1 MANIKNVTELDF
13 DQIKMNLKAY
23 LSAQDK
29 FADYDF
35 DGSGMSILLDVL
47 AYNTQYNAL
56 LAHTNANEA
65 FLDSAQ
71 LRANVVSHAK
81 ALGYVPSSTTAAQA
95 TINVVARG
103 INTTPNSV
111 TMPRGT
117 VFQGLIGNK
126 QYTFVTNASYT
137 ASKDIQNFFYFN
149 NVELYEGV
157 IETFSYRVNN
167 RVENQKFKIPTEQ
180 VDVATLLVSV
190 RSSVTSTIAEIYT
203 YYNNILDVKSDSKV
217 YYLQESYDGQYEI
230 YFGDGVIGQKPGT
243 GQIVDIAYIK
253 TNGKEANGISSFTI
267 NSSLGGLTNIVVSAA
282 PGFTKTQ
289 TGSDRE
295 SVDSIRFNAP
305 MAFSTQNRAVTSID
319 YRAILNAEF
328 DFIEDISVWGGEV
341 NVPPTY
347 GKVFISI
354 KPFSGE
360 FLSTTTKQIVNRF
373 LSSKNV
379 GSITTEIV
387 NPDYTFISMDVFFKY
402 DPNNTAKTK
411 AQLEAA
417 VRQTIV
423 DYNDTVLEKF
433 DGVLRYSKLLKAI
446 DNTDKGI
453 LNSFARIK
461 MHKHVPVRTGV
472 STNYII
478 NFSSPIY
485 ITNTTEQTLSS
496 STFSYEGQIC
506 ELTDIS
512 SEVYPNRIVQ
522 IRNYNTKAIVNNN
535 AGTIEPVEGIV
546 RLINVRINSIEP
558 LLVFASP
565 DSNDIAP
572 KFNQLVS
579 IELDDTPGV
588 TVTGEEDTIATLGS
602 VGAAS
607 YTTFSRH

>member
-35 DGSGMSILLDVL
+35 DGSGLNILLDVL

-81 ALGYVPSSTTAAQA
+81 SLGYVPSSTTSAQA

-103 INTTPNSV
+103 ISSTANSI

-137 ASKDIQNFFYFN
+137 ASKDPLNFFYFN

-157 IETFSYRVNN
+157 IETFSYRINN
-167 RVENQKFKIPTEQ
+167 RIENQRFKIPTEFA
-180 VDVATLLVSV
+180 DVSTLLVSV
-190 RSSVTSTIAEIYT
+190 RSSVTSAVSEIYT
-203 YYNNILDVKSDSKV
+203 YYNNILDVNSDSNV
-217 YYLQESYDGQYEI
+217 YYIQESYDGQYEI
-230 YFGDGVIGQKPGT
+230 YFGDSVIGHKPTT

-253 TNGKEANGISSFTI
+253 TSGKEANGISSFTI
-267 NSSLGGLTNIVVSAA
+267 NSSLSGLTNIVVSRTT
-282 PGFTKTQ
+282 GFIKTQ

-295 SVDSIRFNAP
+295 SIDSIRFNAP
-305 MAFSTQNRAVTSID
+305 KTFSSQNRAVTATD
-319 YRAILNAEF
+319 YRSLLNAEF

-341 NVPPTY
+341 NVPATY

-360 FLSTTTKQIVNRF
+360 FLSATTKQTINRF

-402 DPNNTAKTK
+402 DPDNTAQTK

-417 VRQTIV
+417 VRQSIV
-423 DYNDTVLEKF
+423 DYNDNVLEKF

-453 LNSFARIK
+453 LNSTATIK
-461 MHKHVPVRTGV
+461 MHKHVQVFTNV

-485 ITNTTEQTLSS
+485 VTDTNERTLESS
-496 STFSYEGQIC
+496 SFSYNGQIC
-506 ELTDIS
+506 ELSDIPS
-512 SEVYPNRIVQ
+512 DVYPNRTVQ
-522 IRNYNTKAIVNNN
+522 IRNVSTKAIVNIN
-535 AGTIEPVEGIV
+535 AGTIEPIAGIV
-546 RLINVRINSIEP
+546 RLIGVKITSIDP
-558 LLVFASP
+558 LLIYATP
-565 DSNDIAP
+565 NSNDIAP

-579 IELDDTPGV
+579 IEFDDTPGV
-588 TVTGEEDTIATLGS
+588 TVTGEVDLIATLGS

-607 YTTFSRH
+607 YTTFSRY

>member
-1 MANIKNVTELDF
+1 M
-13 DQIKMNLKAY
+13 
-23 LSAQDK
+23 
-29 FADYDF
+29 
-35 DGSGMSILLDVL
+35 
-47 AYNTQYNAL
+47 
-56 LAHTNANEA
+56 
-65 FLDSAQ
+65 
-71 LRANVVSHAK
+71 
-81 ALGYVPSSTTAAQA
+81 
-95 TINVVARG
+95 
-103 INTTPNSV
+103 
-111 TMPRGT
+111 
-117 VFQGLIGNK
+117 
-126 QYTFVTNASYT
+126 
-137 ASKDIQNFFYFN
+137 
-149 NVELYEGV
+149 
-157 IETFSYRVNN
+157 
-167 RVENQKFKIPTEQ
+167 
-180 VDVATLLVSV
+180 
-190 RSSVTSTIAEIYT
+190 
-203 YYNNILDVKSDSKV
+203 
-217 YYLQESYDGQYEI
+217 
-230 YFGDGVIGQKPGT
+230 
-243 GQIVDIAYIK
+243 
-253 TNGKEANGISSFTI
+253 
-267 NSSLGGLTNIVVSAA
+267 
-282 PGFTKTQ
+282 
-289 TGSDRE
+289 
-295 SVDSIRFNAP
+295 
-305 MAFSTQNRAVTSID
+305 
-319 YRAILNAEF
+319 
-328 DFIEDISVWGGEV
+328 
-341 NVPPTY
+341 
-347 GKVFISI
+347 FISI

-496 STFSYEGQIC
+496 STFSYEGHIC

-512 SEVYPNRIVQ
+512 SDVYPNRIVQ

>member
-1 MANIKNVTELDF
+1 
-13 DQIKMNLKAY
+13 
-23 LSAQDK
+23 
-29 FADYDF
+29 
-35 DGSGMSILLDVL
+35 
-47 AYNTQYNAL
+47 
-56 LAHTNANEA
+56 
-65 FLDSAQ
+65 
-71 LRANVVSHAK
+71 
-81 ALGYVPSSTTAAQA
+81 
-95 TINVVARG
+95 
-103 INTTPNSV
+103 
-111 TMPRGT
+111 MPRGT

-137 ASKDIQNFFYFN
+137 ASKDVENFFYFN

-157 IETFSYRVNN
+157 IETFSYRINN
-167 RVENQKFKIPTEQ
+167 RIENQKFKIPTEQ

-203 YYNNILDVKSDSKV
+203 YYNNILDVKNDSRV

-230 YFGDGVIGQKPGT
+230 YFGDGVIGQKPTT

-267 NSSLGGLTNIVVSAA
+267 NSSLGGLTNIVISSAS
-282 PGFTKTQ
+282 GFTKTQ

-295 SVDSIRFNAP
+295 SIDSIRFNAP

-328 DFIEDISVWGGEV
+328 DFIEDVSVWGGEV

-360 FLSTTTKQIVNRF
+360 FLSGTTKQIVNRF
-373 LSSKNV
+373 LSTKNV

-411 AQLEAA
+411 IQLEAA

-472 STNYII
+472 STNYTV

-496 STFSYEGQIC
+496 STFSYDGQIC
-506 ELTDIS
+506 ELTDIPS
-512 SEVYPNRIVQ
+512 AVYPNRIVQ

-535 AGTIEPVEGIV
+535 AGTIEPVEGII
-546 RLINVRINSIEP
+546 RLIDVRINSIEP
-558 LLVFASP
+558 LLIFASP